1 MQKPFTLLEI
11 QDRISRLGG
20 PPDYETEQ
28 ALSYAIALTE
38 GREPTGAPITFEI
51 IGRAVQFR
59 PRFCEYVDPHDGVCY
74 AGSEQGGEL
83 CSFEY
88 SQRCSIAKQERWN
101 EEVLIR
107 NWEERE
113 ANYNS

>member
-1 MQKPFTLLEI
+1 MPEPFTLSEI
-11 QDRISRLGG
+11 QDRISRFGG

-28 ALSYAIALTE
+28 ALSYAIALIDGTL
-38 GREPTGAPITFEI
+38 PSDPAVPFEV

-88 SQRCSIAKQERWN
+88 SQRCSIAKQERWS

-107 NWEERE
+107 NWEEQE